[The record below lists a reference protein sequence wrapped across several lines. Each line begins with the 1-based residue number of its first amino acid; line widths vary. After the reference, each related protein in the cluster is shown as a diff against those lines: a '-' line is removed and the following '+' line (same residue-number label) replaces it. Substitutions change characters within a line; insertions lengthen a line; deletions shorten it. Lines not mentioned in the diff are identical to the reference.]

1 MNLRPAGAFAEQTAL
16 QGHFAK
22 TQAPNPT
29 PPMPSSTDFD
39 WNDIPLIL
47 ALARSGSMSATGR
60 QLGVDASTI
69 SRRIAA
75 AEKSLKLRLF
85 IRDNTGYQLTD
96 AGQVFVQH
104 GEAVYG
110 NVQSMLQAS
119 SQEADATAGP
129 VNITS
134 IDFLFDYW
142 LLEHVPALHA
152 QHPQLQLT
160 LQAENQNLS
169 FTRREADFA
178 LRLGKPGEDAALVM
192 RKLGDLGFAVYGHAR
207 FADTPRACWGTQP
220 WIAYDDALAA
230 TGEMRWLAQMDP
242 IGAEACDQLG
252 AAVQQHG
259 TALCLGGQ
267 HGGLN
272 VGGRRQPKAG
282 NLAGR
287 EHARVVARLV
297 FLAVELPILMMAL
310 SGVFAWSVRRRL
322 SACRVT
328 TRMRYTRGSR
338 TCDWS
343 TSAHRSQDSCTTSS
357 ASAADPSIS

>member
-1 MNLRPAGAFAEQTAL
+1 
-16 QGHFAK
+16 
-22 TQAPNPT
+22 
-29 PPMPSSTDFD
+29 MPIGNDFD

-75 AEKSLKLRLF
+75 AEKALKLRLF

-96 AGQVFVQH
+96 AGRVFVQH
-104 GEAVYG
+104 GESVYG

-142 LLEHVPALHA
+142 LLDHVPGLHALHP
-152 QHPQLQLT
+152 HLQLT

-178 LRLGKPGEDAALVM
+178 LRMGKPGADAALVM
-192 RKLGDLGFAVYGHAR
+192 RKLGDLGFAVYGHTR

-220 WIAYDDALAA
+220 WIAYDDALAG
-230 TGEMRWLAQMDP
+230 TGEMQWLAAMAPQPRRVLKVNSLSTMVRACRAGVGMALLP
-242 IGAEACDQLG
+242 CIMGEPEGLRRIGAGVELQRDIWLLSHRDAGSIARFKAVAAWLTQLYASNQDLLCG
-252 AAVQQHG
+252 AA
-259 TALCLGGQ
+259 LGSQ
-267 HGGLN
+267 S
-272 VGGRRQPKAG
+272 
-282 NLAGR
+282 
-287 EHARVVARLV
+287 
-297 FLAVELPILMMAL
+297 LPA
-310 SGVFAWSVRRRL
+310 
-322 SACRVT
+322 
-328 TRMRYTRGSR
+328 
-338 TCDWS
+338 
-343 TSAHRSQDSCTTSS
+343 
-357 ASAADPSIS
+357 

>member
-1 MNLRPAGAFAEQTAL
+1 
-16 QGHFAK
+16 
-22 TQAPNPT
+22 
-29 PPMPSSTDFD
+29 MPSGNDFD

-75 AEKSLKLRLF
+75 AEKALKLRLF

-96 AGQVFVQH
+96 AGQVFVAH

-119 SQEADATAGP
+119 AQEADATAGP

-134 IDFLFDYW
+134 IDFLFDHW
-142 LLEHVPALHA
+142 LLEHVPELHA
-152 QHPQLQLT
+152 QHPHLQLT

-178 LRLGKPGEDAALVM
+178 LRMGKPGEDAALVM

-220 WIAYDDALAA
+220 WIAYDDTLAG
-230 TGEMRWLAQMDP
+230 TGEMQWLAAMAPQPRRVLKVNSLSTMVRACRAGVGMALLP
-242 IGAEACDQLG
+242 CIMGEPEGLRRIGAGIE
-252 AAVQQHG
+252 
-259 TALCLGGQ
+259 
-267 HGGLN
+267 
-272 VGGRRQPKAG
+272 
-282 NLAGR
+282 
-287 EHARVVARLV
+287 
-297 FLAVELPILMMAL
+297 
-310 SGVFAWSVRRRL
+310 VRRDVWLLSHRDAGSIARFKVVSAWLTQLYASNQDRL
-322 SACRVT
+322 CGVANVPPH
-328 TRMRYTRGSR
+328 SR
-338 TCDWS
+338 
-343 TSAHRSQDSCTTSS
+343 
-357 ASAADPSIS
+357 

>member
-1 MNLRPAGAFAEQTAL
+1 M
-16 QGHFAK
+16 
-22 TQAPNPT
+22 PT
-29 PPMPSSTDFD
+29 STDFD

-60 QLGVDASTI
+60 HLGVDASTI

-75 AEKSLKLRLF
+75 AEKALKLRLF

-96 AGQVFVQH
+96 AGKTFVAH

-152 QHPQLQLT
+152 EHPHLQLT

-178 LRLGKPGEDAALVM
+178 LRLGQPGEDAALVM
-192 RKLGDLGFAVYGHAR
+192 RKLGDLGFAVYGHPK

-220 WIAYDDALAA
+220 WIAYADELAGTTEMQWLAA
-230 TGEMRWLAQMDP
+230 MSPPPRKVLKVNSLSTMVRACHAGVGMALLPCIMGQQQGLQRIGDQVEVLRDIWLLSHRDAGS
-242 IGAEACDQLG
+242 IARFKTVSAWLSHTYAASEQLLCG
-252 AAVQQHG
+252 AASH
-259 TALCLGGQ
+259 
-267 HGGLN
+267 
-272 VGGRRQPKAG
+272 P
-282 NLAGR
+282 
-287 EHARVVARLV
+287 
-297 FLAVELPILMMAL
+297 
-310 SGVFAWSVRRRL
+310 
-322 SACRVT
+322 
-328 TRMRYTRGSR
+328 
-338 TCDWS
+338 
-343 TSAHRSQDSCTTSS
+343 
-357 ASAADPSIS
+357 